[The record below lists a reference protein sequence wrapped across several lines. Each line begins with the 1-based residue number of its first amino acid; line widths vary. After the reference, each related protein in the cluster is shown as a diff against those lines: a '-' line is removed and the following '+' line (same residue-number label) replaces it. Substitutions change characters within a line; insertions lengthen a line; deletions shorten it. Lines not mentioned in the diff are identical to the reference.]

1 MELNKIEKQF
11 KEQLK
16 SREIKPSGMAWER
29 LDAMLAVA
37 EKPKQN
43 YKWIYVAAS
52 FLGFLMLGMLYFDQ
66 KNNEIL
72 TPNDTI
78 VVNKSKAT
86 PKIKATTEKI
96 ILSKTVEAI
105 KIKTNQ
111 LVSTK
116 IKFNS
121 NSNIVISNTEN
132 KISEK
137 EIIQEEQK
145 TIINQKTEQPIV
157 LPKSNYVNV
166 DELLASVENTSLK
179 KSFILTKSNIKVNS
193 NELLTQVDEELDL
206 TFREKVI
213 ETVNQNYKT
222 VKLALSNRNSE

>member
-1 MELNKIEKQF
+1 MEPNKIENQF
-11 KEQLK
+11 KEQLN
-16 SREIKPSGMAWER
+16 SREINPSEMAWNK
-29 LDAMLAVA
+29 LDAMLSVA
-37 EKPKQN
+37 EKPKRN
-43 YKWIYVAAS
+43 YKWLYVAAS
-52 FLGFLMLGMLYFDQ
+52 FLGFFMLGILYFDQ

-72 TPNDTI
+72 IANDTI
-78 VVNKSKAT
+78 VVNKSKSA
-86 PKIKATTEKI
+86 PKIKATSEKI

-111 LVSTK
+111 LITAK
-116 IKFNS
+116 IKLKN

-132 KISEK
+132 KIIEK
-137 EIIQEEQK
+137 EIIQDEQK

-193 NELLTQVDEELDL
+193 NELLTQVDGELDL

-213 ETVNQNYKT
+213 KTVNQNYKT